1 MNIVFFVLMT
11 LFAVYAVFNLKE
23 FAEFW
28 IDTILI
34 VPKKIWNL
42 IKKLFGK

>member
-1 MNIVFFVLMT
+1 MNIVFHILMIMM
-11 LFAVYAVFNLKE
+11 AVYVVFNLKE

-34 VPKKIWNL
+34 VPKKIWDL